1 MNTQEMALVTIMS
14 AVAVV
19 VSYGKGLA
27 TSFLPGLIEFTTV
40 IIFVSGFCFGTIV
53 GGAVGMLS
61 MTIKMLVPYPFAHPA
76 SWIFTISP
84 LLLAVEALLGGMY
97 GVVGSFLGKKWSLEN
112 RWRFT
117 LKLSLSGF
125 ILTLI
130 YQIFS
135 SIGFYLAYPVYPSVW
150 GRNLSYIHSSIL
162 LLPTNCARFYKSIN
176 LCINRHYANI
186 CHKKTFHS
194 EQEDPMMTRGTRRT
208 KYKME
213 DAILLLLPKQND
225 RRLRVNDIRVAPNG
239 FVHHLVQTLQILSL
253 GQGNNIKS
261 AVH

>member
-1 MNTQEMALVTIMS
+1 MNVQEIALVSIMS

-53 GGAVGMLS
+53 GGVVGMLS

-84 LLLAVEALLGGMY
+84 ILLAVEALLGGMY
-97 GVVGSFLGKKWSLEN
+97 GVVGGFLGKKWSLEN
-112 RWRFT
+112 RWKFT

-125 ILTLI
+125 ILTFI
-130 YQIFS
+130 YQILS

-150 GRNLSYIHSSIL
+150 EAIYLTFIPLYYPYPPIMHAFINPLIFASIGTTLIYAIKRLSFRTGGS
-162 LLPTNCARFYKSIN
+162 
-176 LCINRHYANI
+176 
-186 CHKKTFHS
+186 
-194 EQEDPMMTRGTRRT
+194 MMPRGTKRT
-208 KYKME
+208 KYKMK
-213 DAILLLLPKQND
+213 DAISST
-225 RRLRVNDIRVAPNG
+225 V
-239 FVHHLVQTLQILSL
+239 S
-253 GQGNNIKS
+253 
-261 AVH
+261 